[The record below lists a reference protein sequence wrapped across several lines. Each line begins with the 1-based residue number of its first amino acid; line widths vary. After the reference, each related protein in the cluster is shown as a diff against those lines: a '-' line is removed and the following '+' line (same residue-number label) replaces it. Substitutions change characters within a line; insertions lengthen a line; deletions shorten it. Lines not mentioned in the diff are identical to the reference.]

1 MRILAAD
8 SWKWGGRGERVWGLR
23 YPEGL
28 MTKQQAGCKV
38 VVKENQEK
46 LLADGH
52 ISPSV
57 HPSSLDVESRSVVSD
72 SL

>member
-1 MRILAAD
+1 
-8 SWKWGGRGERVWGLR
+8 
-23 YPEGL
+23 
-28 MTKQQAGCKV
+28 MTKQQSGCKV

-52 ISPSV
+52 ISPSM
-57 HPSSLDVESRSVVSD
+57 HPSSLDVESHSVVSD